1 MIGEL
6 LVLYNTL
13 FNYFLLKFT
22 QEITGL
28 YVKRSRLL
36 LSAFCSGL
44 IASIFYQTLIGALL
58 SFIVL
63 IGLAFSFR
71 LQSLLKQGTVLFI
84 TTFFLGGVLT
94 SLLPFLLNQSDV
106 TFFILCTAIAFIG
119 LTVIHSKWREMMQS
133 KIQHSFVVECDLE
146 LFKKSFSLKG
156 FIDTGNEC
164 TEPMSGK
171 PVHFL
176 SYSAVSK
183 DLPEDFHKALLEWD
197 ETNPYQLKMFPT
209 YVYPRVRV
217 LTLSTVQ
224 QERSTVLAFRFDK
237 LKLCGATTKEIFE
250 QYVVFT
256 KQDARYP
263 QDAQMILHVLAL

>member
-58 SFIVL
+58 SFTVL
-63 IGLAFSFR
+63 IGLAFSFK
-71 LQSLLKQGTVLFI
+71 LQSLIKQGTVLFLAS
-84 TTFFLGGVLT
+84 FFLGGVLT
-94 SLLPFLLNQSDV
+94 SLLPFLLNHSDF
-106 TFFILCTAIAFIG
+106 TFFLLCTAIAFLS
-119 LTVIHSKWREMMQS
+119 LTAIHSKWKNMMQS
-133 KIQHSFVVECDLE
+133 KIQLSFVVDCDLV
-146 LFKKSFSLKG
+146 LFKKAFQLKG

-176 SYSAVSK
+176 SYQAVSK
-183 DLPEDFHKALLEWD
+183 ELPEDFHKALLSWD
-197 ETNPYQLKMFPT
+197 EKNPYQLKMFPA
-209 YVYPRVRV
+209 YVYPKVRI
-217 LTLSTVQ
+217 LTISTVQ
-224 QERSTVLAFRFDK
+224 QERSTVLAFRFEK
-237 LKLCGATTKEIFE
+237 LVIKGTTTKEIFD

-256 KQDARYP
+256 KQDAKYP

>member
-44 IASIFYQTLIGALL
+44 IASIFYQSLFGAFV

-71 LQSLLKQGTVLFI
+71 FQSLLKQGTVLFL

-94 SLLPFLLNQSDV
+94 SLLPFLLNQSELL
-106 TFFILCTAIAFIG
+106 FFILCTAIAFLS
-119 LTVIHSKWREMMQS
+119 LTTIHAKWRQMS
-133 KIQHSFVVECDLE
+133 KAKIQQSFVVHCELE
-146 LFKKSFSLKG
+146 LFKQNYELKG

-164 TEPMSGK
+164 IEPMSGK

-176 SYSAVSK
+176 SYNAVK
-183 DLPEDFHKALLEWD
+183 EALPKNFNDALLAWD
-197 ETNPYQLKMFPT
+197 EKNPYQLNMFPSN
-209 YVYPRVRV
+209 VFPKIRI

-224 QERSTVLAFRFDK
+224 QDKSTVLAFRFDR
-237 LKLCGATTKEIFE
+237 LKIIGTTEKEIFE

-256 KQDARYP
+256 RQDARYP
-263 QDAQMILHVLAL
+263 QEAQMILHVLAL

>member
-44 IASIFYQTLIGALL
+44 IAAILHHSFFGALL

-63 IGLAFSFR
+63 IGFAFSFR
-71 LQSLLKQGTVLFI
+71 IQSLLRQGTVLLI
-84 TTFFLGGVLT
+84 STFFLGGVLT
-94 SLLPFLLNQSDV
+94 SLLPFLLERSGI
-106 TFFILCTAIAFIG
+106 TFFILCTSIAFLS
-119 LTVIHSKWREMMQS
+119 LTAIHSKWRSIMQT
-133 KIQHSFVVECDLE
+133 KIQSSFVVECE
-146 LFKKSFSLKG
+146 LLLFQQSYLLRG

-164 TEPMSGK
+164 IEPMSGK

-176 SYSAVSK
+176 SYNAVAK
-183 DLPEDFHKALLEWD
+183 TLPEDFHKALLEWD
-197 ETNPYQLKMFPT
+197 EKNPYQLTMFPA
-209 YVYPRVRV
+209 YVYPKIRV

-224 QERSTVLAFRFDK
+224 QERSTVLAFRFDQ
-237 LKLCGATTKEIFE
+237 LQISGTTNKEIVE
-250 QYVVFT
+250 QYVAFT
-256 KQDARYP
+256 KNDARYP

>member
-44 IASIFYQTLIGALL
+44 IATILHHSFLGALL

-71 LQSLLKQGTVLFI
+71 IQSLMRQGTVLFI
-84 TTFFLGGVLT
+84 TAFFLGGVLT
-94 SLLPFLLNQSDV
+94 SLLPFLLRQPKL
-106 TFFILCTAIAFIG
+106 TFFILCTSIAFLS
-119 LTVIHSKWREMMQS
+119 LTVIHSKWRKIMQT
-133 KIQHSFVVECDLE
+133 KVQTSFVVDCELQ
-146 LFKKSFSLKG
+146 LFKQTYPLKG

-164 TEPMSGK
+164 VEPMSGK

-176 SYSAVSK
+176 SYQAVAK
-183 DLPEDFHKALLEWD
+183 NLPADFQEALLSWD
-197 ETNPYQLKMFPT
+197 EQNPYQLSMFPSF
-209 YVYPRVRV
+209 VYPKIRI

-224 QERSTVLAFRFDK
+224 QEKSSALAFRFEQ
-237 LKLCGATTKEIFE
+237 LKISGTTNKEIVD

-256 KQDARYP
+256 RNDAKYP
-263 QDAQMILHVLAL
+263 QDAQIILHVLAL